1 MLAGWKDA
9 NLNPDTVTHKDNQER
24 PELQTT
30 VWDEFLASM
39 EEGIAVL
46 QLADSCIASDGL
58 GQIGGQSPSNKVDDQ
73 AMDIQGCGQKSCV
86 DLPAHVT
93 DKGALLATT
102 LKECERQVN
111 RGDT

>member
-46 QLADSCIASDGL
+46 QLADSKLCR
-58 GQIGGQSPSNKVDDQ
+58 PSST
-73 AMDIQGCGQKSCV
+73 CY
-86 DLPAHVT
+86 
-93 DKGALLATT
+93 
-102 LKECERQVN
+102 
-111 RGDT
+111 

>member
-1 MLAGWKDA
+1 M
-9 NLNPDTVTHKDNQER
+9 NPDTVTHKDNQER

-46 QLADSCIASDGL
+46 QLADSSIGSDGS
-58 GQIGGQSPSNKVDDQ
+58 GQIGGQSPNNKVDDQ
-73 AMDIQGCGQKSCV
+73 AMDIQGCG
-86 DLPAHVT
+86 DLPAHVI
-93 DKGALLATT
+93 DKGALPATT
-102 LKECERQVN
+102 LMECERQVS